1 MDVEKTII
9 IKKENMNQL
18 INVGSLKTKQISI
31 KRLDYISLVKILS
44 ACFVILKHTNNS
56 YWFYKEYSISINI
69 ICSLCMCAVP
79 LFALCIGATLLNFN
93 EKYGILEYWK
103 RRILKIIIPIIGWN
117 VFYYIFK
124 VYIIKNFPK
133 IKLNFI
139 NIYNLYF
146 YNKLY
151 GIISSLRI
159 FMFGYMVIPLIALI
173 DKKEKIKLY
182 SYGLIIILINQS
194 TIPYIIN
201 ILYNYTNLLSESSNT
216 YIIDWPYNYNSGY
229 IVYLFSGYII
239 QNKKLILK
247 YKLIL
252 YVFGIFGLFL
262 RLMISHDLTL
272 KHKMA
277 DRTQIKYINLPIVI
291 YSCSVFLFIKE
302 NSKFLF
308 KIINK
313 KYIHEIGSLSL
324 GPFFLHNLIIETLPR
339 FYKYSRASFNYRIYG
354 FILISI
360 TCFLIAFIIKK
371 IPLIKYLIP

>member
-93 EKYGILEYWK
+93 EKYGI
-103 RRILKIIIPIIGWN
+103 
-117 VFYYIFK
+117 
-124 VYIIKNFPK
+124 
-133 IKLNFI
+133 
-139 NIYNLYF
+139 YF

-159 FMFGYMVIPLIALI
+159 FMFGYMVIPLIAFI